1 MKPVLAIYSTFMQRA
16 YDQIIH
22 DIALQNLDVTF
33 AVDRAGLV
41 GADGATHAGAY
52 DVAYMRCIPNIMIA
66 TPSDEAECRAL
77 LNSAYAY
84 NGPAAVRYPRGSGVG
99 ALVSDELT
107 PLPLGKANVV
117 RRSTKTEQATA
128 ILAFGTLLHHAHPA
142 ADATDATLVDMRWV
156 KPLDEALL
164 HELMKTH
171 TQIVTIEDSC
181 IAGGAGSAVAEWCA
195 ANGYAPKFLHLGLPD
210 AFIDQGDVNLIYQ
223 RLGLDAESVASK
235 VRQFVA

>member
-1 MKPVLAIYSTFMQRA
+1 M
-16 YDQIIH
+16 
-22 DIALQNLDVTF
+22 
-33 AVDRAGLV
+33 
-41 GADGATHAGAY
+41 
-52 DVAYMRCIPNIMIA
+52 
-66 TPSDEAECRAL
+66 
-77 LNSAYAY
+77 
-84 NGPAAVRYPRGSGVG
+84 
-99 ALVSDELT
+99 
-107 PLPLGKANVV
+107 
-117 RRSTKTEQATA
+117 
-128 ILAFGTLLHHAHPA
+128 
-142 ADATDATLVDMRWV
+142 DMRWV